1 MAIDDAPFRPR
12 LVGPA
17 VAANVRSGDRDCCR
31 RRSSVAPNESMA
43 HVHIWYTSASADLLD
58 SNSDR
63 V

>member
-1 MAIDDAPFRPR
+1 MAIGDAPCLR

-17 VAANVRSGDRDCCR
+17 VAADVCSAGRDCCR
-31 RRSSVAPNESMA
+31 RRSNVAPNGSMA
-43 HVHIWYTSASADLLD
+43 HVHIWYTSASADLPD